1 MTTARSAMTKLVLLK
16 DLDSIIDFSRA
27 TNQFS
32 IILYLAEKQ
41 QPVSITELSR
51 AIGDSR
57 KSILDSLRKLER
69 KGLIVRVDQEDD
81 LYVGL
86 SEHGREF
93 VRRLIEVLTPVKTA
107 SDNISD
113 NILETPVRL
122 NLSRELVLSI
132 NLYKLLVYVG
142 LSKKGYATISEASKI
157 LVDAEKTLNILI
169 ESFTRS
175 PTRFFKLIEKEGEK
189 VLVLDSCW
197 LNRKN
202 YATSQRLLNEVD

>member
-69 KGLIVRVDQEDD
+69 KGLIVRVD
-81 LYVGL
+81 
-86 SEHGREF
+86 
-93 VRRLIEVLTPVKTA
+93 
-107 SDNISD
+107 
-113 NILETPVRL
+113 
-122 NLSRELVLSI
+122 
-132 NLYKLLVYVG
+132 
-142 LSKKGYATISEASKI
+142 
-157 LVDAEKTLNILI
+157 
-169 ESFTRS
+169 
-175 PTRFFKLIEKEGEK
+175 
-189 VLVLDSCW
+189 
-197 LNRKN
+197 
-202 YATSQRLLNEVD
+202 

>member
-107 SDNISD
+107 SDNI
-113 NILETPVRL
+113 LETPVRL

>member
-1 MTTARSAMTKLVLLK
+1 MTKLVLLK

-107 SDNISD
+107 SDNI
-113 NILETPVRL
+113 LETPVRL

-175 PTRFFKLIEKEGEK
+175 PTRF
-189 VLVLDSCW
+189 
-197 LNRKN
+197 LN
-202 YATSQRLLNEVD
+202 